1 MWKTMEELYSKN
13 SDSELIEMY
22 KKNKEFINFIEK
34 EIKNS
39 EKTLEEK

>member
-1 MWKTMEELYSKN
+1 MEELYSKN
-13 SDSELIEMY
+13 SDNELIEMY
-22 KKNKEFINFIEK
+22 KKNKDFISFIEK